1 MIVHLGNN
9 KKPCFALESSVVLPL
24 LCNDFDLDKLDFLC
38 LLITW
43 LLVALD
49 PSQRLTGRR
58 MGEAHGIYSSSAFI
72 WVSFHWQCLLYG
84 SRSYLEAPV
93 SQLLLSGSSSKV
105 PAVPWCSWLVVPRP
119 GNITSCLCW
128 LVLRVGT
135 ASCSS

>member
-24 LCNDFDLDKLDFLC
+24 LCNNFDLDKLDFLC

-58 MGEAHGIYSSSAFI
+58 MGEAM
-72 WVSFHWQCLLYG
+72 VSTLPLLFCDQVMLTLQFLKLA
-84 SRSYLEAPV
+84 LE
-93 SQLLLSGSSSKV
+93 LSHMLF
-105 PAVPWCSWLVVPRP
+105 P
-119 GNITSCLCW
+119 
-128 LVLRVGT
+128 
-135 ASCSS
+135 

>member
-24 LCNDFDLDKLDFLC
+24 LCNNFDLDKLDFLC

-58 MGEAHGIYSSSAFI
+58 MGEAMVSTLPLLLFGFLSIGSAFSMAPGLI
-72 WVSFHWQCLLYG
+72 WKLQCPSFC
-84 SRSYLEAPV
+84 
-93 SQLLLSGSSSKV
+93 
-105 PAVPWCSWLVVPRP
+105 
-119 GNITSCLCW
+119 
-128 LVLRVGT
+128 
-135 ASCSS
+135 